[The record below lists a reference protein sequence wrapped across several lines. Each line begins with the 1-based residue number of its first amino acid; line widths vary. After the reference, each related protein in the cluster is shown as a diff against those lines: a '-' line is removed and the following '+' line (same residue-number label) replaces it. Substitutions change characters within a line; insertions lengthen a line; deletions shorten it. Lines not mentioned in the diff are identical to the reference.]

1 MKLDKETK
9 QEIKRLKKEKQFE
22 EIYSRYGSEI
32 YVKSSPRFYMRKLIL
47 ELIEEG
53 KYAEIKQKFGKSKY
67 NAYLPLIRKNQVLKE
82 TKNRFL
88 ADAAYVAGKVKRGI
102 TYLAIETMIAVPI
115 SGVGVAYD
123 QHKAKVAIME
133 ENKEIIEE
141 YNEDLEEY
149 ASYIRSLNLT
159 QKEIV
164 VKVMSDIYDKY
175 KYKFPT
181 GDINGFFR
189 FYLYENGYGVCRNI
203 ADDFC
208 AKLNAIDPSFNAHII
223 GCKLNEVDEDGEDIH
238 YDIMD
243 NIERIIEDED
253 EDEEDTL
260 TVESRFLNPDT
271 IGNHAV
277 AVINIKGEPVPLVVD
292 PTNPGMG
299 AMFNGEIYMFNAS
312 GNADEAIDEKTL
324 VTFFIT
330 GNPLHIITDFFD
342 SLDFRELFDDLKER
356 YGTDSL
362 EETLENVREKVEQ
375 NKIARVDKGNEE
387 FRLRLA
393 KLAEGHVTQ
402 DTIRIK
408 RKEVLE
414 RWEWDISHGQ
424 DQN

>member
-32 YVKSSPRFYMRKLIL
+32 YVKSSPRFYMRRLIL
-47 ELIEEG
+47 ELIKEE
-53 KYAEIKQKFGKSKY
+53 KYEDIRQKFGKRKY

-88 ADAAYVAGKVKRGI
+88 ADAAYVVGKVKRGI

-164 VKVMSDIYDKY
+164 VKVMSDIYEKYKY

-181 GDINGFFR
+181 GDVNGFFR
-189 FYLYENGYGVCRNI
+189 FYLFENGYGVCRNI

-324 VTFFIT
+324 GTFFIT

-375 NKIARVDKGNEE
+375 NKNARVDRGNEE

-402 DTIRIK
+402 DTIRK
-408 RKEVLE
+408 ERKEVLE
-414 RWEWDISHGQ
+414 R
-424 DQN
+424 

>member
-102 TYLAIETMIAVPI
+102 TYLAMGAVIAVPI
-115 SGVGVAYD
+115 SGVRVAYD

-164 VKVMSDIYDKY
+164 VKVMSDIYEKY

-181 GDINGFFR
+181 GDVNGFYR

-208 AKLNAIDPSFNAHII
+208 AKLNAIDSSFNAHII

-253 EDEEDTL
+253 EEDTL
-260 TVESRFLNPDT
+260 TEESRFLNPDT

-292 PTNPGMG
+292 PTIQTSLHMTIGPAVIDCNCNSQKKKRNNP
-299 AMFNGEIYMFNAS
+299 N
-312 GNADEAIDEKTL
+312 
-324 VTFFIT
+324 
-330 GNPLHIITDFFD
+330 
-342 SLDFRELFDDLKER
+342 
-356 YGTDSL
+356 
-362 EETLENVREKVEQ
+362 
-375 NKIARVDKGNEE
+375 
-387 FRLRLA
+387 
-393 KLAEGHVTQ
+393 
-402 DTIRIK
+402 
-408 RKEVLE
+408 
-414 RWEWDISHGQ
+414 
-424 DQN
+424 

>member
-102 TYLAIETMIAVPI
+102 TYLAMGAVIAVPI
-115 SGVGVAYD
+115 SGVRVAYD

-356 YGTDSL
+356 YGNDSL

-414 RWEWDISHGQ
+414 R
-424 DQN
+424 

>member
-9 QEIKRLKKEKQFE
+9 QEIKRLKKEKKFE

-88 ADAAYVAGKVKRGI
+88 ADAAYVVGKVKRGI

-149 ASYIRSLNLT
+149 ASYIKSLNLT

-164 VKVMSDIYDKY
+164 VKVMSDIYEKYKY

-181 GDINGFFR
+181 GDVNGFFR
-189 FYLYENGYGVCRNI
+189 FYLFENGYGVCRNI

-223 GCKLNEVDEDGEDIH
+223 V
-238 YDIMD
+238 D
-243 NIERIIEDED
+243 NIERIIEA

-292 PTNPGMG
+292 PTNLGMG
-299 AMFNGEIYMFNAS
+299 GIINGKIWMFYTIE
-312 GNADEAIDEKTL
+312 NADDAIDARLLSTI
-324 VTFFIT
+324 FISED
-330 GNPLHIITDFFD
+330 PLSIVTDFFD

-375 NKIARVDKGNEE
+375 NKNARVDRGNEE

-402 DTIRIK
+402 DTIRK
-408 RKEVLE
+408 ERKEVLE
-414 RWEWDISHGQ
+414 R
-424 DQN
+424 

>member
-102 TYLAIETMIAVPI
+102 TYLAMGAVIAVPI
-115 SGVGVAYD
+115 SGVRVAYD

-164 VKVMSDIYDKY
+164 VKVMSDIYDKYKY

-299 AMFNGEIYMFNAS
+299 AMFNGEIYMFDTIE
-312 GNADEAIDEKTL
+312 NADEAIDEKTL
-324 VTFFIT
+324 GTFFIT

-393 KLAEGHVTQ
+393 KLAECPTTQ
-402 DTIRIK
+402 VNNRIEI

-414 RWEWDISHGQ
+414 R
-424 DQN
+424 

>member
-102 TYLAIETMIAVPI
+102 TYLAMGAVIAVPI
-115 SGVGVAYD
+115 SGVRVAYD

-414 RWEWDISHGQ
+414 R
-424 DQN
+424 

>member
-22 EIYSRYGSEI
+22 EIYSRYGSKV

-47 ELIEEG
+47 ELIKEG
-53 KYAEIKQKFGKSKY
+53 KYEEIKQKFGKGKY
-67 NAYLPLIRKNQVLKE
+67 NAYLPLIRKNQVLKK

-88 ADAAYVAGKVKRGI
+88 ANLAYVKGKIIRSLFFLTGGTI
-102 TYLAIETMIAVPI
+102 IAVPI
-115 SGVGVAYD
+115 ITGLITYD
-123 QHKAKVAIME
+123 YYQERQAIIE
-133 ENKEIIEE
+133 EKKEIIEE

-164 VKVMSDIYDKY
+164 VKVISDIYEKY
-175 KYKFPT
+175 KYKYKSPT
-181 GDINGFFR
+181 GDINGLYR

-208 AKLNAIDPSFNAHII
+208 AKLNAIDSSFNAHII
-223 GCKLNEVDEDGEDIH
+223 YCKLNKVDEDGEDIH

-253 EDEEDTL
+253 EEDTI

-271 IGNHAV
+271 SGNHVV

-292 PTNPGMG
+292 PTNPAMG
-299 AMFNGEIYMFNAS
+299 AMFNGEIYMFNTIE
-312 GNADEAIDEKTL
+312 NADEVIDKKILGTL
-324 VTFFIT
+324 VIT
-330 GNPLHIITDFFD
+330 ENPLCIITDFFD
-342 SLDFRELFDDLKER
+342 SLEFRELFNDLKER
-356 YGTDSL
+356 YGTDAL
-362 EETLENVREKVEQ
+362 EETLEKVREKVGQ
-375 NKIARVDKGNEE
+375 NISVRLDKGNQE

-393 KLAEGHVTQ
+393 KLAEGPVTQ
-402 DTIRIK
+402 DSTRIE
-408 RKEVLE
+408 RRNEVVE
-414 RWEWDISHGQ
+414 RDENEI
-424 DQN
+424 

>member
-1 MKLDKETK
+1 
-9 QEIKRLKKEKQFE
+9 
-22 EIYSRYGSEI
+22 
-32 YVKSSPRFYMRKLIL
+32 
-47 ELIEEG
+47 
-53 KYAEIKQKFGKSKY
+53 
-67 NAYLPLIRKNQVLKE
+67 
-82 TKNRFL
+82 
-88 ADAAYVAGKVKRGI
+88 
-102 TYLAIETMIAVPI
+102 
-115 SGVGVAYD
+115 
-123 QHKAKVAIME
+123 
-133 ENKEIIEE
+133 
-141 YNEDLEEY
+141 
-149 ASYIRSLNLT
+149 
-159 QKEIV
+159 
-164 VKVMSDIYDKY
+164 MSDIYEKY

-181 GDINGFFR
+181 GDINGFYR

-299 AMFNGEIYMFNAS
+299 AMFNGEIYMFDTIE
-312 GNADEAIDEKTL
+312 NADEAIDEKTL
-324 VTFFIT
+324 GTFFIT

-375 NKIARVDKGNEE
+375 NKNARVDRGNEE

-402 DTIRIK
+402 DTIRK
-408 RKEVLE
+408 ERKEVLE
-414 RWEWDISHGQ
+414 R
-424 DQN
+424 